1 MRTTPASLLLVA
13 IVSAPSHAAEPLP
26 AATMFESVAIVDL
39 THPLNERTIFW
50 PTAERFRLEKVADGP
65 TEQGYHYAAN
75 NFHSAEHG
83 GTHLDAPVHFAAGG
97 WTTERVPLDR
107 LIGAAAVVDVTEA
120 SARDRDHLVSVAD
133 FERWEQVHGKLG
145 PGTLVLIR
153 TGYSARWPD
162 AASYLGTA
170 ERGPAAVPKLHFP
183 GLDPAAARWLIEQR
197 RVKAVGIDTASI
209 DRGQSTSFEAHRVL
223 ASHNVPV
230 FENLAALEQLPPR
243 GATVIALPAKIEGG
257 SGGPLRAIALLPTD
271 P

>member
-1 MRTTPASLLLVA
+1 MRAAKACLLIVAVASTA
-13 IVSAPSHAAEPLP
+13 SQASDP
-26 AATMFESVAIVDL
+26 AATATSFEGARIVDL

-65 TEQGYHYAAN
+65 TAQGYHYAAN

-97 WTTERVPLDR
+97 STTDRVPLDR
-107 LIGAAAVVDVTEA
+107 LIGAGAVLDVTA
-120 SARDRDHLVSVAD
+120 ACARDRDYLVRVDD
-133 FERWEQVHGKLG
+133 FERWEQAHGRLE
-145 PGTLVLIR
+145 PGALVLIR

-162 AASYLGTA
+162 AGAYLGTA

-209 DRGQSTSFEAHRVL
+209 DRGQSTSFEAHRAL
-223 ASHNVPV
+223 AAHGVPV
-230 FENLAALEQLPPR
+230 FENLAALDQLPPR

-257 SGGPLRAIALLPTD
+257 SGGPLRAIALLPAGR
-271 P
+271 